1 MNCARMAVVD
11 VYVILID
18 QVPVPVSYVG
28 TAGTSTLLLHEIQ
41 RIQYKLLP
49 AAGYQII
56 KSDLLLNK
64 PQNYH
69 GIF

>member
-28 TAGTSTLLLHEIQ
+28 TGTSTLLLLCAQFVNEYLY
-41 RIQYKLLP
+41 R
-49 AAGYQII
+49 
-56 KSDLLLNK
+56 DTEDTV
-64 PQNYH
+64 
-69 GIF
+69 